1 MSIPDPY
8 SEHRENYEAETAV
21 DLRKQRLRRQS
32 DPNPEPAVV
41 DEDTDGEHDAG
52 TDAFD
57 DGDVNEVFADPY
69 QVGQDA
75 LAANEEPAIDIPAE
89 YGGRDFDSETA
100 ELDNRPALWGL
111 RGRVNA
117 ALGLTRP
124 PLPESA
130 EARFR
135 QSVRRVQQPLPGCM
149 VVSVIGLKG
158 DAGKTSTTTALAN
171 TFGTHR
177 GRGVVAWDACENSGT
192 LGHRAHR
199 TTDPELGPWD
209 ILENARAL
217 ASADAVSGTLGHYLR
232 LQPTHD
238 EVLASD
244 SSTSRQSG
252 IGWDE
257 CAALMAVLRRHR
269 DLIIVDTGNN
279 ATASNWQWAVQHSDI
294 LVIPLPL
301 RRDMAILTMN
311 MLDGIIAR
319 GYEHLVRSALILTVV
334 LPGDKDSVDTAL
346 RLEGWLEKEFEA
358 IGGVGRIMRVPYEP
372 KFASGERIRYQE
384 LGQATVEAYTN
395 VAAEIADRLA
405 DRAYERT
412 AEYADAYAPQEFTR
426 PSQAERRPP
435 RRPYSLPPHSIPQ
448 PAPQSYDADADYDR
462 HPPREQW
469 RPRAVPPRDQPP
481 REDPF
486 R

>member
-32 DPNPEPAVV
+32 DPEPAAPEPT
-41 DEDTDGEHDAG
+41 DDDGEPQA
-52 TDAFD
+52 TELT
-57 DGDVNEVFADPY
+57 GDEVFADPY

-75 LAANEEPAIDIPAE
+75 LAANEEPVIDVPAE

-100 ELDNRPALWGL
+100 DLDKRPALWGL

-124 PLPESA
+124 PLPDSA

-192 LGHRAHR
+192 LGHRADR

-346 RLEGWLEKEFEA
+346 RLEGWLEKELEA
-358 IGGVGRIMRVPYEP
+358 IGGVGRIMRMPYEP
-372 KFASGERIRYQE
+372 KFASGERIHYHE
-384 LGQATVEAYTN
+384 LNRATVEAYTN

-426 PSQAERRPP
+426 PSQAERRPA
-435 RRPYSLPPHSIPQ
+435 RRPYSIPPHSIPPHSIPQ
-448 PAPQSYDADADYDR
+448 PAPQSYDDGEDYDR
-462 HPPREQW
+462 PPPRGQW

>member
-8 SEHRENYEAETAV
+8 NEHRENYEAETAV
-21 DLRKQRLRRQS
+21 DLRRQRLRRQPAP
-32 DPNPEPAVV
+32 DPVV
-41 DEDTDGEHDAG
+41 DESTDHDRDDDTTGLA
-52 TDAFD
+52 D
-57 DGDVNEVFADPY
+57 DEVFADPY
-69 QVGQDA
+69 EVGQDA
-75 LAANEEPAIDIPAE
+75 LAANEELDIDVPAE
-89 YGGRDFDSETA
+89 YGGRDFDSAPTD
-100 ELDNRPALWGL
+100 LDNRPAIWGM

-124 PLPESA
+124 PLPDSA
-130 EARFR
+130 EARYR

-192 LGHRAHR
+192 LGDRADR
-199 TTDPELGPWD
+199 STDPELGPWD

-279 ATASNWQWAVQHSDI
+279 ATASNWQWAVQHSDM

-319 GYEHLVRSALILTVV
+319 GYEHLVRSALVLTVV
-334 LPGDKDSVDTAL
+334 LPGDKDSVDAAL
-346 RLEGWLEKEFEA
+346 RLEGKLEQEFA
-358 IGGVGRIMRVPYEP
+358 ALGGVGRIMRVPYEP
-372 KFASGERIRYQE
+372 KFASGERIHYHE

-405 DRAYERT
+405 DRAYERA
-412 AEYADAYAPQEFTR
+412 AEYADAFAPQEFTR
-426 PSQAERRPP
+426 PSQAERRPT
-435 RRPYSLPPHSIPQ
+435 RRPYSIPQ
-448 PAPQSYDADADYDR
+448 PTTQSTPQGYDGDDYDQY
-462 HPPREQW
+462 PPRPPHEQW
-469 RPRAVPPRDQPP
+469 PPRSAPPRD
-481 REDPF
+481 RPF